1 MNKAS
6 LKTKIV
12 AGVLSAITLVSVA
25 TATTSTAFAAT
36 HTNQLIVSA
45 ELQDDSNYILT
56 GLAEKILKEASAKL
70 LEMLKKKTINYAVN
84 TDVAKIITSLLDIS
98 HETKLSDIKEALN
111 EVSSKMDSYHAK
123 EMKMLSNIEIIY
135 ITSIKI
141 KDFNL

>member
-36 HTNQLIVSA
+36 HTNQLSVSA

-111 EVSSKMDSYHAK
+111 EVSSKNGQ
-123 EMKMLSNIEIIY
+123 LSCQRNE
-135 ITSIKI
+135 
-141 KDFNL
+141 NAQ

>member
-84 TDVAKIITSLLDIS
+84 TDVAKIITSLL
-98 HETKLSDIKEALN
+98 T
-111 EVSSKMDSYHAK
+111 
-123 EMKMLSNIEIIY
+123 
-135 ITSIKI
+135 IKI
-141 KDFNL
+141 RWIKCCYTPATNHTGIRMKLF